1 MTIASKWKAGLP
13 ILATA
18 SAAIFV
24 RVHYLFELR
33 QHPAFLEPILDA
45 SANVAWARGW
55 LEGTWPGS
63 EPFFRAPGYIWALA
77 MELAWSGGDPVRA
90 AILQILLGAV
100 TPVLTAILAARAFG
114 NRAAWIAG
122 LGAALDPMLPFH
134 DGQLLD
140 PFLQIPL
147 FLVFTIFAC
156 ASLRDAR
163 VAPAVIAGILGG
175 ALAIVRPPMLLAVAM
190 LPAACVMR
198 GERRRALLAAAA
210 ALLFPLVVTAMNA
223 AKGDAVFIASQG
235 GLNFYLGNHR
245 EADGMSATF
254 PDAPAALGY
263 AMVDASTRLAQERE
277 GRELRASEV
286 SSHYM
291 KRTFEEIRAEPA
303 AWTALMVKKLVLFWT
318 VREIPNN
325 HDPALFAE
333 EIPFLRWAPGWG
345 IWAPWGIAGAFLLRR
360 KGPARFLA
368 ALVAAIWISSALF
381 FVADRFRL
389 PALPLLIVLAAA
401 AFAEAVR
408 LWKAGARRAPI
419 LFVAAGLVLTL
430 LLRANPYHVPQD
442 TWIMS
447 YVQMAEA
454 ERNRGENV
462 RALGWIERALAKEPG
477 LYAARRGPIELLRKV
492 GRTGEAKEIALALAR
507 DLPQDASLRI
517 ELGVILDVSGD
528 SVGALREFDEALRLD
543 STLDIARVYR
553 AVARARTGDVTG
565 ARAEL
570 ETFLR
575 ERPQSPEAS
584 RARAALQSLS

>member
-1 MTIASKWKAGLP
+1 
-13 ILATA
+13 
-18 SAAIFV
+18 
-24 RVHYLFELR
+24 
-33 QHPAFLEPILDA
+33 
-45 SANVAWARGW
+45 
-55 LEGTWPGS
+55 
-63 EPFFRAPGYIWALA
+63 
-77 MELAWSGGDPVRA
+77 
-90 AILQILLGAV
+90 
-100 TPVLTAILAARAFG
+100 
-114 NRAAWIAG
+114 
-122 LGAALDPMLPFH
+122 
-134 DGQLLD
+134 
-140 PFLQIPL
+140 
-147 FLVFTIFAC
+147 
-156 ASLRDAR
+156 
-163 VAPAVIAGILGG
+163 
-175 ALAIVRPPMLLAVAM
+175 
-190 LPAACVMR
+190 
-198 GERRRALLAAAA
+198 
-210 ALLFPLVVTAMNA
+210 
-223 AKGDAVFIASQG
+223 
-235 GLNFYLGNHR
+235 
-245 EADGMSATF
+245 MSATF

-477 LYAARRGPIELLRKV
+477 LYAARRGQIELLRKV